1 MPKIII
7 NGKEIE
13 FEKGMTVLQACE
25 LADVE
30 IPRFCY
36 HEKLSI
42 AGNCRMCLVELEKSP
57 KPIASC
63 AMPAAEGMNIK
74 TNTHLVEKARKGVM
88 EFLLANHPLDC
99 PVCDQG
105 GECDLQDQSMYY
117 GVDKSRFIENKR
129 QVKEKYMGPLIK
141 TQMTRCIHCTRCV
154 RFATEVAG
162 VPEIGAIGRG
172 ENMEITTYLEK
183 AMESELSANVIDL
196 CPVGA
201 LTSKPYAFEARPWEL
216 KKTESIDVMDAVGSN
231 IRIDTYNW
239 EVKRILPR
247 LNNDINE
254 EWISDKTRYSCDGLL
269 KQRLDVPYIKKD
281 NKLQKSNWDEAITLL
296 ADKIQSIN
304 PNEIGGH
311 IGDMV
316 NMENALSFKKLFAI
330 LKSKNLEFREKKFYI
345 NSSEKINYIFN
356 SSIKGIEESDLILL
370 IGSNPR
376 HEATMLN
383 ARIRKTFVKKRIPI
397 FSIGD
402 PGELTYDYTVIGN
415 TTDDLKKILDNEH
428 EFSKKLSSS
437 NKPIIIIGE
446 SALEL
451 ESGKYI
457 VEEVKNFL
465 KNNNFISKEWNAFN
479 FLAQNAS
486 TVGLIDLKVLS
497 KEDEEKNS
505 FFEKLNKNQFKLL
518 YLLGSDNLDIKKDNE
533 FIVYQGSHGD
543 RGAEIADLVLPSAAF
558 TEQNGLFENLEGR
571 VQESKKASYPIGE
584 ALEDW
589 KIFNLILKKL
599 GKFNDLSKFDSLRKE
614 VLNLI
619 PNFTKLNELPNF
631 EEAQEVN
638 TSSEFI
644 SESVNIKNLDYFYTN
659 SISRASK
666 TMSECRQIKQKLKKQ
681 EHKYM
686 IEYLQILGQEVYK
699 IVFLLV
705 PILVSVAMIVWLDRR
720 VWGLV
725 QKRRGPNVV
734 GPFGLFQTLADALK
748 YIFKEIIIPASAN
761 KVVFILAPIVTMTLA
776 LVAWAVIPM
785 SEELV
790 LSDINVGILYL
801 FAVSSLGVYGIIMG
815 GWASNSKYPFLGAI
829 RSAAQMVSYEV
840 SIGIIIINVLLC
852 VGSLNLNDIVIAQK
866 NLWYVIPLFPMFV
879 IFFISALAETNRPP
893 FDLPEAEAEL
903 VAGYQTEYSGM
914 MYAMFW
920 LGEYA
925 NILLMCAMGSILF
938 LGGWLPIMDVYPLN
952 IIPAPIWM
960 ISKILFLFLLFAL
973 IKAIVPRYR
982 YDQLMRLGWKIFLP
996 FSLIYLV
1003 FTASFLFYFDK
1014 LPKVNF

>member
-631 EEAQEVN
+631 EEAKEVN

-666 TMSECRQIKQKLKKQ
+666 TMSECRQIKQKLRKT
-681 EHKYM
+681 
-686 IEYLQILGQEVYK
+686 G
-699 IVFLLV
+699 
-705 PILVSVAMIVWLDRR
+705 
-720 VWGLV
+720 
-725 QKRRGPNVV
+725 
-734 GPFGLFQTLADALK
+734 T
-748 YIFKEIIIPASAN
+748 
-761 KVVFILAPIVTMTLA
+761 
-776 LVAWAVIPM
+776 
-785 SEELV
+785 
-790 LSDINVGILYL
+790 
-801 FAVSSLGVYGIIMG
+801 
-815 GWASNSKYPFLGAI
+815 
-829 RSAAQMVSYEV
+829 
-840 SIGIIIINVLLC
+840 
-852 VGSLNLNDIVIAQK
+852 
-866 NLWYVIPLFPMFV
+866 
-879 IFFISALAETNRPP
+879 
-893 FDLPEAEAEL
+893 
-903 VAGYQTEYSGM
+903 
-914 MYAMFW
+914 
-920 LGEYA
+920 
-925 NILLMCAMGSILF
+925 
-938 LGGWLPIMDVYPLN
+938 
-952 IIPAPIWM
+952 
-960 ISKILFLFLLFAL
+960 
-973 IKAIVPRYR
+973 
-982 YDQLMRLGWKIFLP
+982 
-996 FSLIYLV
+996 
-1003 FTASFLFYFDK
+1003 
-1014 LPKVNF
+1014 